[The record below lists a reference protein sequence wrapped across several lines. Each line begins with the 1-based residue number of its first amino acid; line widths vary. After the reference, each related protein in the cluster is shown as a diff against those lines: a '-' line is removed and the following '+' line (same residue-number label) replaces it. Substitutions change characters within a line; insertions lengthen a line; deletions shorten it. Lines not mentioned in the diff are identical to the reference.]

1 MAKRLHT
8 HYDNLKVARDASPQ
22 AIRAAY
28 RALCK
33 RYHPDHHP
41 TLPDAQRIMSII
53 NHSYDVLSTPEKRK
67 KHDEWIAKHQAKQP
81 CDMPENIASPMPG
94 GFRRP
99 KEPLN
104 YPKIILW
111 LACVA
116 LLILGVFYYTEH
128 LRRAAEPPP
137 PPTIGKPQP

>member
-53 NHSYDVLSTPEKRK
+53 NQSYDVLTTPEKK
-67 KHDEWIAKHQAKQP
+67 QKHDEWIAKHQPKAERE
-81 CDMPENIASPMPG
+81 MPEKIASPMPG

-99 KEPLN
+99 REPLN
-104 YPKIILW
+104 YRKMIVW
-111 LACVA
+111 LVCVA
-116 LLILGVFYYTEH
+116 LLIIGVFYYTEH
-128 LRRAAEPPP
+128 LRYAAEPPP
-137 PPTIGKPQP
+137 PTIGQPPQ

>member
-53 NHSYDVLSTPEKRK
+53 NQSYDVLTTPEKK
-67 KHDEWIAKHQAKQP
+67 QKHDEWIAKHQPKAEREI
-81 CDMPENIASPMPG
+81 PEKIASPMPG
-94 GFRRP
+94 GFR
-99 KEPLN
+99 KVQEPLP
-104 YPKIILW
+104 YAKLAAW
-111 LACVA
+111 LLLLA
-116 LLILGVFYYTEH
+116 LMIAALAYYTA
-128 LRRAAEPPP
+128 RQRQDAPFT
-137 PPTIGKPQP
+137 PTLENSRSR